1 MRAGD
6 LALATLQVVVPIAH
20 LFASPYTKVEESFSI
35 QAIHDILEFGITDIT
50 QVGEQMF
57 SAPLLRHIV

>member
-1 MRAGD
+1 MQVGD

-35 QAIHDILEFGITDIT
+35 QAIHDILEFGVFDIS
-50 QVGEQMF
+50 QVGELMF
-57 SAPLLRHIV
+57 SAVLRHIV